1 MKTVQWLSDLFNQ
14 KGKETA
20 PVLIIKKDSDGYR
33 VREFQSAEDAISDLE
48 NNPDAPVDKIKKLKS
63 SLLNLKNKN
72 SITIRNG
79 EIIT

>member
-48 NNPDAPVDKIKKLKS
+48 NNPDAPVDKKKKLKS